1 MRTNIVIDDNLIQKA
16 MRATGLHTKK
26 AVVEAGLKLLID
38 VKAQAGVRR
47 LRGKIKWEGN
57 LDEMRTNRISI
68 RPSA

>member
-1 MRTNIVIDDNLIQKA
+1 MRTNIIIDDNLIQKA
-16 MRATGLHTKK
+16 MRVTGLHTKK

-38 VKAQAGVRR
+38 VKSQAGVRR

-57 LDEMRTNRISI
+57 LEEMRTNRISI